1 MVPIRVAD
9 GQNIQQHT
17 GCCFARP
24 TRNHGTCS
32 DASWAHYFFLGANC
46 RCFRK
51 RSTGQS
57 RDSVRHASTEK
68 RGQPVPLCSWLCV
81 PGTTLCSV
89 TGRQQHLCV
98 PHGCPARHVFPL
110 QEHQTW
116 AWNSTLGSFAG
127 SIYTSKRFVLNM
139 CSAPLG
145 WSLTGI

>member
-1 MVPIRVAD
+1 MDKIFNKTQGTALPGPPEIMALPLMHP
-9 GQNIQQHT
+9 GHT
-17 GCCFARP
+17 DF
-24 TRNHGTCS
+24 
-32 DASWAHYFFLGANC
+32 FFLGGNC

-51 RSTGQS
+51 RSIGQS

-68 RGQPVPLCSWLCV
+68 HDQPVPLCSRLCV
-81 PGTTLCSV
+81 PGTTLRRV
-89 TGRQQHLCV
+89 TGHQQHLCV

-110 QEHQTW
+110 QDHQPW
-116 AWNSTLGSFAG
+116 AWNSTPGSFAG